1 MQKIW
6 VHLLGW
12 EDSLEKRVAT
22 DSSILAW
29 RIPWTVLFMGSQRVG
44 HYWVISL
51 HFYIKNVR
59 VRSLIMAG
67 FLCYVDGL
75 PEYQPI
81 REAGAAAAK
90 SLQSCP
96 TLWDPTDPTEPTG
109 SPVPGILQA
118 RTLEWVA
125 IAFSNAWKWKVKVK
139 SFSCVWLLATLWTA
153 AYQAPP
159 SMGFFQAKILEW
171 GAIAFSDNRS

>member
-12 EDSLEKRVAT
+12 EDSLEKRAAT
-22 DSSILAW
+22 HSSILAW

-96 TLWDPTDPTEPTG
+96 TLWDPTDPTEPTRLPRPWD
-109 SPVPGILQA
+109 SPGKNTGVGCHRLLQCM
-118 RTLEWVA
+118 
-125 IAFSNAWKWKVKVK
+125 KVK
-139 SFSCVWLLATLWTA
+139 SKSEVIQSCPTLSDPMDCSLPGSSVHGIFPGKNTGVGCHCLL
-153 AYQAPP
+153 
-159 SMGFFQAKILEW
+159 
-171 GAIAFSDNRS
+171 R